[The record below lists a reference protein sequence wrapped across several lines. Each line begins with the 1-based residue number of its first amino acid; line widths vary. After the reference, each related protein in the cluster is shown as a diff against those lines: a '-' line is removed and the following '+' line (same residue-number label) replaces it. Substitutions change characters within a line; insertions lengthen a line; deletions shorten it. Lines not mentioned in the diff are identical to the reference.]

1 MVVSILHYGRGFTE
15 TNFKSFKRISVS
27 EINIFFKLLD
37 GQAVL
42 LNLTKTLLVLKDF
55 ISLREYSR

>member
-1 MVVSILHYGRGFTE
+1 MEEVLLKQILKVLK
-15 TNFKSFKRISVS
+15 KSVPAKSSF
-27 EINIFFKLLD
+27 FFKLLD

-55 ISLREYSR
+55 ISLREYLRVLDSV